1 MLFFGIIFVALGCAG
16 LFVGGFGT
24 MIGAAAIWPTSALIF
39 LSGIVLI
46 AASRIVDAIG
56 RQKQASSSSSGHAAE
71 PPLVKYPAQFRG

>member
-1 MLFFGIIFVALGCAG
+1 MLFFGIVFVVLGCVG

-46 AASRIVDAIG
+46 AASRIVDAID
-56 RQKQASSSSSGHAAE
+56 RQKQVAASSPGHAVE
-71 PPLVKYPAQFRG
+71 PPPVKYPAQFRG